1 MALHWH
7 PIYNHSH
14 HRDNE
19 IVYVGATL
27 AVARLAYGRPAGLR
41 PSYTLSP
48 FHGKIGASH
57 DPYSNV
63 KETQNFLL
71 HLHLTF
77 SGLMC
82 ILPLKGP
89 HEHCPFTT
97 RLRVLKL

>member
-41 PSYTLSP
+41 PSYTLFPSM
-48 FHGKIGASH
+48 
-57 DPYSNV
+57 V
-63 KETQNFLL
+63 KL
-71 HLHLTF
+71 
-77 SGLMC
+77 
-82 ILPLKGP
+82 
-89 HEHCPFTT
+89 EHRMT
-97 RLRVLKL
+97 RIPM